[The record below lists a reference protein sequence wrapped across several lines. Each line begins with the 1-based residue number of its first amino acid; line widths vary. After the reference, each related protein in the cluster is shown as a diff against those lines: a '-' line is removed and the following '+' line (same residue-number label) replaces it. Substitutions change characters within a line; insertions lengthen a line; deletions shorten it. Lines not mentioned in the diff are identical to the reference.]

1 MLQLTKQGDELMML
15 AVNVEAHLR
24 EQGHDVTCKPNS
36 EVTAFEIRGTDND
49 VLYCRV
55 QAVGE
60 ETFEIVRT
68 SGETLSGFGGE
79 PVMFTMLGRVVKEME
94 RRAA

>member
-1 MLQLTKQGDELMML
+1 MLQLTKQGDELMAL
-15 AVNVEAHLR
+15 AVNAEAELR
-24 EQGHDVTCKPNS
+24 EKGHEVTVKPNTD
-36 EVTAFEIRGTDND
+36 VTAFEIRKTDGD
-49 VLYCRV
+49 DLVCSV
-55 QAVGE
+55 QAVGT

-79 PVMFTMLGRVVKEME
+79 TVMITMLDRVLKDME

>member
-1 MLQLTKQGDELMML
+1 MLQLTKSGDELMML
-15 AVNVEAHLR
+15 AVNTEAHLR
-24 EQGHDVTCKPNS
+24 ELGHEVTVKPNT
-36 EVTAFEIRGTDND
+36 EVTAFEIRKTGDEE
-49 VLYCRV
+49 LLCRV

-79 PVMFTMLGRVVKEME
+79 QGDVPRCWT
-94 RRAA
+94 AS